1 LKIARELSE
10 RGAGAALVLMDEP
23 TVGLHY
29 ADVQRLL
36 EVLDELTARGDTV
49 VLVEHNL
56 DVIAASD
63 WVVDLGPEGGAG
75 GGRLVAEGPPEQ
87 IVKAPDSWTGR
98 FLREH
103 LDARTGAAR

>member
-1 LKIARELSE
+1 
-10 RGAGAALVLMDEP
+10 MDEP

-63 WVVDLGPEGGAG
+63 WVVDLGPEGGGG
-75 GGRLVAEGPPEQ
+75 GGRLMAEGAPES
-87 IVKAPDSWTGR
+87 IAKVEASWTGR

-103 LDARTGAAR
+103 FAARPRAGLGAAPALDRP